1 MAPRWFTARTSID
14 RPPGDVFAWVADY
27 RNVPR
32 VLDGVE
38 RWEALGDRTRGVG
51 ARFDV
56 SMRALG
62 LPLENVLVL
71 DRWAEGRAIGWRSE
85 RGLIAQTGSWRFEPH
100 GEGTDVTLTISYEA
114 PGGALGGLLAARADD
129 VVRRRLEAGL
139 ERMKEQLE
147 RPASGRRRP
156 S

>member
-1 MAPRWFTARTSID
+1 M
-14 RPPGDVFAWVADY
+14 FAWVADY
-27 RNVPR
+27 RNVRR

-38 RWEALGDRTRGVG
+38 RWQPLGDRTRGVG
-51 ARFDV
+51 ARFNV

-71 DRWAEGRAIGWRSE
+71 DRWAEARTIGWKSE
-85 RGLIAQTGSWRFEPH
+85 TGLIPQTGTWRFEPR
-100 GEGTDVTLTISYEA
+100 GTGTDVTLAISYEP
-114 PGGALGGLLAARADD
+114 PGGAVGALLTARADGI
-129 VVRRRLEAGL
+129 VRRRLDESL

-147 RPASGRRRP
+147 GPAGGRARP